1 MKTRADALRTD
12 SLNTALN
19 LNRGGGSMK
28 RQLLHQGGCTW
39 F

>member
-1 MKTRADALRTD
+1 VKTRADALRTD

-28 RQLLHQGGCTW
+28 RRRLYLGRCTW